1 MKPNV
6 TKLVVCD
13 PRRNALLQLNGWRGS
28 VEPVR
33 QWEPSHPF
41 FPFPLPLASIGEEKA
56 KCQEESLTP
65 YLLSFLAVRCP
76 AIVSASSSS
85 ISRGRDKAY
94 YRDRQIWS
102 NGETGPNQESRP
114 RW

>member
-13 PRRNALLQLNGWRGS
+13 PRGNALLQLNGWRGS

-76 AIVSASSSS
+76 RNSVRILVFDLP
-85 ISRGRDKAY
+85 RK
-94 YRDRQIWS
+94 RQS
-102 NGETGPNQESRP
+102 LLPRP
-114 RW
+114 AD